1 MMASRTET
9 FVPRVLPA
17 LALLLCLGLFAG
29 TCSTG
34 NPGTIFSPT
43 DPGDGDG
50 DGGGGGGPLE
60 DGPSAA
66 PIAGAVLQVGKP
78 AFEAS
83 APMDSATEVDIHAPV
98 VLWFSESLRTDTV
111 TAASLI
117 LRPKLNPEF
126 PVTTTNSWLAGDRC
140 LIMEPIGTLSP
151 GVEFEVFATDAIT
164 DLEGERITLPR
175 NGRLAKFTTSTSF
188 GGQAPEVLGSFPPAG
203 SVDIPNDASVILV
216 FSKAMDFTGITDA
229 VGLTNR
235 TTLAPANYDLSA
247 DLEFRHAGDRVFEFP
262 HLDDTDD
269 LGADLRIHVGT
280 SVTDAE
286 FVPQPLA
293 ASFTADWTSLNF
305 GRPQSIG
312 FDAFAFGGFDP
323 AVNLANQDVFP
334 VRVDLP
340 VSVAPSDGVTLLVH
354 EEGESAFVQSVL
366 PAGAGLV
373 DFTLDLTD
381 GTGGDLF
388 NPSTNLILAGY
399 VERNGRRSSVQ
410 VFRDE
415 EGIASLVPHDLVRPL
430 LFNYGPP
437 VGQFGS
443 QFVSDVPRFR
453 PYGRA
458 SERVALVTSSF
469 PPTVLEKTRTNPEP
483 PASNFFVG
491 PFFDPLVVT
500 EGPLLFD
507 ITLTDIAGNP
517 ASSPSPGSVA
527 FRGFIGATPLAGG
540 GEDLRVVAFD
550 RDSLFLLSGA
560 TMHIEDLGG
569 GNEDSGS
576 AGSDG
581 SFTFAGRSGAQT
593 ITIQVPGYDSVSVVG
608 FDATEISVPLP
619 AASRTVA
626 NTAPLVS
633 GLTSGIL
640 TVSSN
645 LMAESNGEVDPDGQQ
660 DYDLENI
667 FGTINT
673 RLDRLGWFAGFHD
686 VEDFDALDR
695 YYRFYGVDGR
705 ILLEP
710 STGSTLVPP
719 VMPMVES
726 SNQIALTTDFIY
738 PLRIS
743 SGAGYGALA
752 DSGALVGTVI
762 PGLPGFIGLGAG
774 SVDLTGGGV
783 NGDAEVEL
791 SLHDLAVTEGASST
805 DVLLQVS
812 VEDDSGNLGLARVSA
827 PLAAAPAD
835 VFLTLPDV
843 PVDGAW
849 GSIADYPFTHAFTNT
864 LGGAG
869 GFFRLTVEDTA
880 ATPNRWH
887 FWIASSVSAVDP
899 LVMGFPTLKED
910 VASGVGIPPLEMA
923 PGGSWVAFA
932 EAFEMPVGFLEIG
945 FFFSELERDTI
956 SWSRSAPGA
965 TLDF

>member
-1 MMASRTET
+1 MASRTET
-9 FVPRVLPA
+9 LVPRVLPA

-43 DPGDGDG
+43 DPDG
-50 DGGGGGGPLE
+50 DGGGGGEEEGPLE

-66 PIAGAVLQVGKP
+66 PIAGAVLQDGKP

-83 APMDSATEVDIHAPV
+83 APGDQAVEVDIHAPV

-111 TAASLI
+111 TASSLI
-117 LRPKLNPEF
+117 LRPRLNPEF
-126 PVTTTNSWLAGDRC
+126 PVTTTNTWLAGDRC
-140 LIMEPIGTLSP
+140 LIMEPVGTLTP
-151 GVEFEVFATDAIT
+151 GIEFELIATNAIT
-164 DLEGERITLPR
+164 DLEGERLTLPK
-175 NGRLAKFTTSTSF
+175 NGRLGRFTTSTSF
-188 GGQAPEVLGSFPPAG
+188 AGQAPEVLGAFPPAG
-203 SVDIPNDASVILV
+203 SVNIPNDAPVILV

-229 VGLTNR
+229 VSLTNR
-235 TTLAPANYDLSA
+235 TTSTPGNYDRTA
-247 DLEFRHAGDRVFEFP
+247 DLEFRHAGDRVYEFP
-262 HLDDTDD
+262 HLDDGDD
-269 LGADLRIHVGT
+269 LGADLRIHVDTG
-280 SVTDAE
+280 VTDAE

-293 ASFTADWTSLNF
+293 STYTADWSSLKF
-305 GRPQSIG
+305 ARPQSVG
-312 FDAFAFGGFDP
+312 FDSFAFGGFDP
-323 AVNLANQDVFP
+323 AVNLTNQDVFP

-340 VSVAPSDGVTLLVH
+340 FSVAPSDGVTLLAH
-354 EEGESAFVQSVL
+354 EDGESEFLQSVL

-381 GTGGDLF
+381 GAGGDLF
-388 NPSTNLILAGY
+388 NPITNLILASY

-410 VFRDE
+410 VFRDDD
-415 EGIASLVPHDLVRPL
+415 GIASLVPHDLVRPL

-443 QFVSDVPRFR
+443 QFVSDVPIFR

-469 PPTVLEKTRTNPEP
+469 PPTVLEKTRTNPDP
-483 PASNFFVG
+483 PTSNFFVG

-500 EGPLLFD
+500 EGPLPFD

-517 ASSPSPGSVA
+517 ASFASPGSVA
-527 FRGFIGATPLAGG
+527 FRGFVGALPLAGG

-550 RDSLFLLSGA
+550 RDGLFKLSGA
-560 TMHIEDLGG
+560 MMHIEDLGG
-569 GNEDSGS
+569 GNEDSAS

-581 SFTFAGRSGAQT
+581 ALTFPDRSGPQT
-593 ITIQVPGYDSVSVVG
+593 ITIQVSGYDSVSVVG
-608 FDATEISVPLP
+608 FNATEISVPIP

-626 NTAPLVS
+626 NSAPLVS
-633 GLTSGIL
+633 GLTSGDL
-640 TVSSN
+640 TVASN
-645 LMAESNGEVDPDGQQ
+645 LMAESNGDVDPDGQQ
-660 DYDLENI
+660 IYDLENI

-686 VEDFDALDR
+686 VKDFDALDR

-710 STGSTLVPP
+710 SSGATLVPP
-719 VMPMVES
+719 VLPMVES
-726 SNQIALTTDFIY
+726 TNQIGLTTDFIY

-743 SGAGYGALA
+743 SGAGYGTLTESDALA
-752 DSGALVGTVI
+752 GTVI
-762 PGLPGFIGLGAG
+762 PGLPGFVGLGAG

-783 NGDAEVEL
+783 NGDAEVEI

-805 DVLLQVS
+805 TVLLQVS
-812 VEDDSGNLGLARVSA
+812 VEDDSGNFGLARVSA
-827 PLAAAPAD
+827 PLAASPAD

-849 GSIADYPFTHAFTNT
+849 GSTADYPFTHAFTNT
-864 LGGAG
+864 LGGSG

-887 FWIASSVSAVDP
+887 LWIASSVSALDP
-899 LVMGFPTLKED
+899 LVVGFPTLKD
-910 VASGVGIPPLEMA
+910 AAGSAVGVPPLA
-923 PGGSWVAFA
+923 IDPGGSWVAFV
-932 EAFEMPVGFLEIG
+932 EAFEMPVGFLEVG
-945 FFFSELERDTI
+945 FFFTELERDST